1 MGERRPEAGI
11 TRRKLLEGAALALAL
26 PPWATAAGLADGRD
40 TDGNRLW
47 YERPAADWLQALP
60 IGNGRLGAMVFGR
73 VGQERL
79 QLNIDTLHGGG
90 PYDPANPDALD
101 ALPRVRALID
111 QGRFKEASELADRT
125 MMGRPKW
132 QVPFG
137 SAGDLLIDFPGEQ
150 GEPASYHRE
159 LDLDAAMARVRYD
172 VGSVQVRREA
182 FVSADAQ
189 VMAMSVQATGPV
201 RCDFHVSYRHPGEA
215 RYGAARFDGSALQ
228 SSAAPAG
235 PIVPEPLDASTR
247 PASLHIAAD
256 GAQALLIQGSNFESL
271 GIAPALR
278 YAVRVRVVTDGQVVV
293 DGDRLSIRGASHALL
308 LVAGETSYRRFDDV
322 SGDPVVA
329 VRDRTEVA
337 ASKGLDALMADH
349 LARHRA
355 LYRRMTLRLGKPAAG
370 APATDRR
377 IRPPSDPLEPDFA
390 VLHLN
395 YARYLLISSSRPG
408 GQPAN
413 LQGLWNEGNNPPW
426 GSKYTI
432 NINTEMN
439 YWLAGPANLHECVE
453 PLLRMVEDLAVT
465 GARTARLQYGAR
477 GWVAH
482 HNTDLWRAT
491 APIDGPMWGLWPM
504 GGAWLCLTLW
514 DEFQYRHDDALLRR
528 LYPLMR
534 GAALFFLDTL
544 VEDPEG
550 RGLVTS
556 PSISPENAHGA
567 GVAICAGPAMDRQ
580 ILRDL
585 FAAVL
590 DAQRHCGVT
599 DAAFTESV
607 SRARARLPADRI
619 GAQGQLQEWLDDWD
633 AQAPDQRHRHVS
645 HLYGLF
651 PSDQV
656 NVRDTPAL
664 ARAARTTLDARG
676 DLSTGWAT
684 AWRLALWARLGD
696 GQRALGILQG
706 LLSTERTY
714 PNLFDAHP
722 PFQIDGNFGGA
733 AGMLEMLVQ
742 SWGGE
747 IRLLPALPA
756 AWPDGELRGV
766 RARGGVEVDLA
777 WSKGRLTR
785 AMLQGRPGAVLR
797 VRHAGGLM
805 TLALDAQ
812 GRAQWPRRRTA
823 RANPANRT

>member
-1 MGERRPEAGI
+1 
-11 TRRKLLEGAALALAL
+11 
-26 PPWATAAGLADGRD
+26 
-40 TDGNRLW
+40 
-47 YERPAADWLQALP
+47 
-60 IGNGRLGAMVFGR
+60 
-73 VGQERL
+73 
-79 QLNIDTLHGGG
+79 
-90 PYDPANPDALD
+90 
-101 ALPRVRALID
+101 
-111 QGRFKEASELADRT
+111 
-125 MMGRPKW
+125 
-132 QVPFG
+132 
-137 SAGDLLIDFPGEQ
+137 
-150 GEPASYHRE
+150 
-159 LDLDAAMARVRYD
+159 
-172 VGSVQVRREA
+172 
-182 FVSADAQ
+182 
-189 VMAMSVQATGPV
+189 
-201 RCDFHVSYRHPGEA
+201 
-215 RYGAARFDGSALQ
+215 
-228 SSAAPAG
+228 
-235 PIVPEPLDASTR
+235 
-247 PASLHIAAD
+247 
-256 GAQALLIQGSNFESL
+256 
-271 GIAPALR
+271 

-293 DGDRLSIRGASHALL
+293 EGDRLSIRGARHALL

-322 SGDPVVA
+322 SGDPVAA

-337 ASKGLDALMADH
+337 ASKGLDTLMAEH
-349 LARHRA
+349 LASHRA
-355 LYRRMTLRLGKPAAG
+355 LYRRMTLRLGKPSAA
-370 APATDRR
+370 APPTDRR

-390 VLHLN
+390 VLYLN

-504 GGAWLCLTLW
+504 GGAWLCLSLW
-514 DEFQYRHDDALLRR
+514 DEFHYGQDDALLRR

-534 GAALFFLDTL
+534 GAAEFFLDTL

-590 DAQRHCGVT
+590 DAQRRCGVAD
-599 DAAFTESV
+599 DAFAESV

-651 PSDQV
+651 PSDQI

-664 ARAARTTLDARG
+664 VRAAKTTLNTRG

-756 AWPDGELRGV
+756 AWPEGELRGV
-766 RARGGVEVDLA
+766 RARGGVEIDLA

-785 AMLQGRPGAVLR
+785 AALRGRPGAVLR

-805 TLALDAQ
+805 TLALDAE
-812 GRAQWPRRRTA
+812 GKAQWPPRRPARTHSA
-823 RANPANRT
+823 KRT